1 MLCVSFLGWDSRHNV
16 WMDPP
21 KADEVDPQIV
31 FEPPAARRRA
41 PERLF
46 DEVQAQFHEE
56 DSLRSALCKARV
68 RPLASAKSGAAA

>member
-21 KADEVDPQIV
+21 KADEDPQIV

-46 DEVQAQFHEE
+46 DEVQAQGP
-56 DSLRSALCKARV
+56 
-68 RPLASAKSGAAA
+68 RPLEPRMPRRSPWARAHGPYMNNHE